1 MHYCYI
7 TSTQYGNTPLD
18 RARSRGNQEIIEIL
32 KAQQQK
38 LEGQTK

>member
-7 TSTQYGNTPLD
+7 TSTQDGNTPLD
-18 RARSRGNQEIIEIL
+18 RAHYWGNQEIIEIL

-38 LEGQTK
+38 PEGQTK

>member
-1 MHYCYI
+1 MHYCCV
-7 TSTQYGNTPLD
+7 TSTQYGRTPLD
-18 RARSRGNQEIIEIL
+18 RARFRIYPEIIEIL